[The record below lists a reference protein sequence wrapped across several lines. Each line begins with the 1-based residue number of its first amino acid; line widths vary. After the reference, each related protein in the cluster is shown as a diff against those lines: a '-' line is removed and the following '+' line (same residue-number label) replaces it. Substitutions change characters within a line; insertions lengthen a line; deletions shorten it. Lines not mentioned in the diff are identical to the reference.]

1 MLSSTESLPII
12 GLLNQSKRQN
22 DDSMLAM
29 HKYDDTIESDI
40 EQSRDYKDE
49 DHYESKILS

>member
-1 MLSSTESLPII
+1 
-12 GLLNQSKRQN
+12 
-22 DDSMLAM
+22 MLAM

>member
-1 MLSSTESLPII
+1 MLSSTESLPIT